1 MHQPGRLAACG
12 QHLGH
17 HVFLADVGLGDV
29 LDRRA
34 VLGGQRLRVLADAL
48 AQRQRELRVVEDAD
62 AARVE
67 KARHAL
73 GKAGLGQRPGDDD
86 AVVARQH
93 ARQVLRVPRR
103 EQFHVSLRSFVPRQG
118 TRLLSCLVP
127 ARPA

>member
-1 MHQPGRLAACG
+1 VYQPRRVASCG

-17 HVFLADVGLGDV
+17 HVFLADVGLGNV
-29 LDRRA
+29 LDRGA
-34 VLGGQRLRVLADAL
+34 VLGGQRLRVGSDAL

-62 AARVE
+62 AARMQ

-73 GKAGLGQRPGDDD
+73 GKACPGQRAGDDE

-93 ARQVLRVPRR
+93 ARQVARVPRR
-103 EQFHVSLRSFVPRQG
+103 QQLHRSLRSGAVHHAASVLP
-118 TRLLSCLVP
+118 CLVP